1 MKEQYEY
8 LSIHIGSPVW
18 GCDFFDREKIIQECW
33 KILDDSSVILSAPR
47 RYGKSSVM
55 LHLRDNPPDEFFP
68 IYFEL
73 EDHFNINAFI
83 VELISKI
90 VENDKS
96 SFKKFKKGFSKIFK
110 DIDEID
116 LWKFKIKLKKAIE
129 TERDWEVWKERVN
142 QLIVDLL
149 ANRKSQKLVFIFDE
163 FPLMLYNFISEG
175 EKGERE
181 AVMVLQWLRKL
192 RHDSPFMEKTRFI
205 FGGSIGIEKV
215 VSYLKATRT
224 INDVAKINIGPFERR
239 VVEDFIKEVFR
250 VKGIPADDRV
260 IQTIIE
266 VVGTLIPIYL
276 QIMIDS
282 IIKESMNTGKEI
294 NPALVKYCYERRV
307 HGPEYKRYFE
317 DYYERLWRY
326 YSKED
331 SKSAKRML
339 RELANAED
347 GILYNMLFFI
357 YQEEMGNLGDKEKFE
372 LLLAALE
379 NDFYI
384 ERNAAEAK
392 IFFQNKWLKDWWR
405 IYHGI

>member
-1 MKEQYEY
+1 MRQRQEC

-18 GCDFFDREKIIQECW
+18 GCDFFDREQIIQDCW
-33 KILDDSSVILSAPR
+33 RILDNSSIILSAPR

-55 LHLRDNPPDEFFP
+55 LHLRDNPPAEFFP

-83 VELISKI
+83 IELISKI
-90 VENDKS
+90 VENDQS
-96 SFKKFKKGFSKIFK
+96 VFKKFQKGLSRVFK
-110 DIDEID
+110 DVDEID

-129 TERDWEVWKERVN
+129 TERDWDIWKERVN
-142 QLIVDLL
+142 QLIIDLL
-149 ANRKSQKLVFIFDE
+149 ENKKSKKLIFIFDE

-175 EKGERE
+175 EMGEHE
-181 AVMVLQWLRKL
+181 AVKVLQWLRKL
-192 RHDSPFMEKTRFI
+192 RHDSPFMENIRFI
-205 FGGSIGIEKV
+205 FGGSICIEKM

-224 INDVAKINIGPFERR
+224 INDVAKIIIGPFEHN
-239 VVEDFIKEVFR
+239 VVEDFIKEIFR
-250 VKGIPADDRV
+250 AKEIPVTDRV
-260 IQTIIE
+260 IKTIIE

-282 IIKESMNTGKEI
+282 LIKESMNTGKEI
-294 NPALVKYCYERRV
+294 NPALVQYCYERRV

-326 YSKED
+326 YSQED
-331 SKSAKRML
+331 SKSAKRIL
-339 RELANAED
+339 KELANAD
-347 GILYNMLFFI
+347 NGVLYNSLFNI
-357 YQEEMGNLGDKEKFE
+357 YQEEMGNIGNREKFD
-372 LLLAALE
+372 LLIAALE

-384 ERNAAEAK
+384 ERNVAEGK

-405 IYHGI
+405 IYHGF